1 MKSCHLFLSMGYT
14 NNALFWEDPLQKD
27 RLPIPVF
34 LGFPCGSVGKAT
46 ACNVGYLGSVSWLG
60 RSPGEGKG
68 YPLLYSGLEN
78 SMDCYS
84 SWVAK
89 SRTRLKRLSSNSS
102 SSTFKVNKNKYF
114 TFWHSSFY
122 KRFLFVRVCLC
133 DDNTT
138 FLTGL
143 L

>member
-1 MKSCHLFLSMGYT
+1 MKSCHLFLSMGY
-14 NNALFWEDPLQKD
+14 NNNTLLWEDPLQKD

-78 SMDCYS
+78 STDCYS

-89 SRTRLKRLSSNSS
+89 SRTQLSNFHFECVSDHS
-102 SSTFKVNKNKYF
+102 KYLAEQAVF
-114 TFWHSSFY
+114 TIS
-122 KRFLFVRVCLC
+122 
-133 DDNTT
+133 
-138 FLTGL
+138 
-143 L
+143 